1 MKMKILVSIP
11 KKFSF
16 DFVLIVVQNCFKLI
30 IICVEST
37 LIVEYLK
44 QSILFYKTTE
54 MLSIVFMLPE
64 EDLSSDNAVRKCVS
78 ENGDQHSSTQ

>member
-44 QSILFYKTTE
+44 QLIWFYKTTE

-64 EDLSSDNAVRKCVS
+64 EHDL
-78 ENGDQHSSTQ
+78 ENGGMIPVSIRSQVVDDLV